1 MIQKG
6 DKVKILRKDS
16 YWYNKIGIVVNTEKS
31 DLIKYPV
38 TIRFQSVNYN
48 GINTNNF
55 SLNEIEKI
63 SS

>member
-63 SS
+63 SN

>member
-1 MIQKG
+1 MIKKG

-38 TIRFQSVNYN
+38 TIRFSSVNYN
-48 GINTNNF
+48 EVNTNNF
-55 SLNEIEKI
+55 SLTEIEKT
-63 SS
+63 SN